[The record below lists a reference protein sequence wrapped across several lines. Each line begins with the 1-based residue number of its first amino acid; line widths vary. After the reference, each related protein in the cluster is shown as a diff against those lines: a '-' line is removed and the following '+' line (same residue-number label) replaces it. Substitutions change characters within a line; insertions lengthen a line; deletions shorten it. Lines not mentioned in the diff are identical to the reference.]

1 MPWPYPDSRVAPSA
15 PRPPA
20 GQERGDAVTET
31 SIRRLFERYEQL
43 FERALTGKADMD
55 EVTSVYAPAF
65 VGASPAGIVAG
76 KNDDHLKQAMEQGY
90 RHYRA
95 IGTKMM
101 RIRDVRISPIDDH

>member
-1 MPWPYPDSRVAPSA
+1 
-15 PRPPA
+15 
-20 GQERGDAVTET
+20 VTET

-43 FERALTGKADMD
+43 FERALNGKADMD
-55 EVTSVYAPAF
+55 EVTSVYASAF

-101 RIRDVRISPIDDH
+101 RIRDVRISPIDDASLRRPRWLDRGLRPQGSTRPADRF